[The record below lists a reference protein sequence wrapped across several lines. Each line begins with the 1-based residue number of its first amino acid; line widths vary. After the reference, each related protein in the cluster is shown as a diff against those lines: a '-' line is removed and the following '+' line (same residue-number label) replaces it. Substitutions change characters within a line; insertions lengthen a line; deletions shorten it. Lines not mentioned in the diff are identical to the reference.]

1 MSVVR
6 PKLKTTNM
14 IKRTIHGQTLL
25 GHHRS
30 LGIVV
35 RVLLVILSS
44 AVASSCERN
53 STVTESNAAAPTP
66 RALATVPTPDTISKS
81 SSAMNTGERLSG
93 FVGDGMP
100 AAKVGTFERWLYRN
114 RALSGAR
121 WQAPQGHV
129 PGQYV
134 ATHRS
139 ATASAELLALLDSE
153 ERTNVARITY
163 IALTIRPANK
173 RTSELSP
180 QDISEVARAIF
191 GNAVAAKINSPST
204 SDAQDQD
211 SARNRNG
218 WEYVI
223 EKQMNGT
230 MLTFYARK

>member
-1 MSVVR
+1 M
-6 PKLKTTNM
+6 KNTM
-14 IKRTIHGQTLL
+14 HGQILL
-25 GHHRS
+25 SHHRS
-30 LGIVV
+30 VGIVA
-35 RVLLVILSS
+35 RVLLVIVSS

-53 STVTESNAAAPTP
+53 STVTESNAAATP
-66 RALATVPTPDTISKS
+66 RVVATAPTPDTISTS
-81 SSAMNTGERLSG
+81 SSAMNTGEKLSG

-100 AAKVGTFERWLYRN
+100 ATTVGAFERWLYGN

-134 ATHRS
+134 ATYRS

-153 ERTNVARITY
+153 DRTNAARITY

-204 SDAQDQD
+204 SDTKEQDTA
-211 SARNRNG
+211 SNRNG
-218 WEYVI
+218 WEYFI
-223 EKQMNGT
+223 EKQLNGT
-230 MLTFYARK
+230 MLTFYAKR

>member
-1 MSVVR
+1 MDERGR

-14 IKRTIHGQTLL
+14 TTHSIHGQTLL
-25 GHHRS
+25 SHHRAR
-30 LGIVV
+30 IVV
-35 RVLLVILSS
+35 RVLLVIVSS
-44 AVASSCERN
+44 AVASSCERS

-81 SSAMNTGERLSG
+81 SSAMNTGERLAR
-93 FVGDGMP
+93 FVGEGMP
-100 AAKVGTFERWLYRN
+100 AANVGGFERWLYGN

-153 ERTNVARITY
+153 ERTNAARISY

-173 RTSELSP
+173 RTTELSP

-191 GNAVAAKINSPST
+191 GNAVAAKINSPAT
-204 SDAQDQD
+204 SDAKEQDT
-211 SARNRNG
+211 AGNG

-223 EKQMNGT
+223 ERQLNGT
-230 MLTFYARK
+230 MLTFYAKK

>member
-1 MSVVR
+1 M
-6 PKLKTTNM
+6 KNTM
-14 IKRTIHGQTLL
+14 HGQTLL
-25 GHHRS
+25 SHHRS
-30 LGIVV
+30 LGIVA
-35 RVLLVILSS
+35 RVLLVIVSS

-66 RALATVPTPDTISKS
+66 RALATAATPDTISKS

-100 AAKVGTFERWLYRN
+100 AATVGAFERWLYGN

-139 ATASAELLALLDSE
+139 ATVNAELLALLDSE
-153 ERTNVARITY
+153 DRTAARVTY

-173 RTSELSP
+173 RTLELTP

-191 GNAVAAKINSPST
+191 GNAVAARINSPST
-204 SDAQDQD
+204 SDAKDQD
-211 SARNRNG
+211 TAGNRNG

-223 EKQMNGT
+223 ERQMNGT
-230 MLTFYARK
+230 MLTFYAKR